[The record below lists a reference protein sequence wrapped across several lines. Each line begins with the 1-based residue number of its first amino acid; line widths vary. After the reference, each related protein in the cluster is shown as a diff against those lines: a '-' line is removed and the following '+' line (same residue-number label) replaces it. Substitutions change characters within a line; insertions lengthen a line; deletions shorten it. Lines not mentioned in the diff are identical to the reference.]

1 MGRVISTAIQF
12 IDGFTKPSKEVI
24 NSMRSMGNEAIKAGK
39 QIQSAG
45 KTITSVGVKMSL
57 LPTYIE
63 DDEELEQQEESQT
76 PKEYEIDFK
85 TGQLTGNIVEGLE
98 AIKIWIWL
106 VLQTPRY
113 RYYVYTWDYGN
124 EFEDLIGQG
133 YTEEYIEAETQ
144 RMTEDCLSVN
154 ENIQGISD
162 FSVSMENDVLTV
174 SFVVNTIYGDIE
186 FKDQQIAKPTAA

>member
-1 MGRVISTAIQF
+1 
-12 IDGFTKPSKEVI
+12 
-24 NSMRSMGNEAIKAGK
+24 
-39 QIQSAG
+39 
-45 KTITSVGVKMSL
+45 MSL

-162 FSVSMENDVLTV
+162 FSVSMANDVLTV